1 VSTDLTDDYTLLV
14 YPFTHDLA
22 ETSRVERLRA
32 LATRWRPWW
41 SRLEPARMIR
51 ALDDT
56 YFFLPYVREL
66 LFPETSSLRAAEL
79 VRQQSQL
86 DELTSRSA
94 ASLAARVASDGVLH
108 LTLDPA
114 ELAPLCD
121 LQITLTRSGANGQPQ
136 HSSVAATVCWI
147 DLYLFPQRVGFLVL
161 KIRLADTPATIEQQL
176 TLLELAR
183 PVFSPTVGRPLP
195 VWRLRADAT
204 ELTGRD
210 LVDYLLQGL
219 TAASPRLVV
228 HTPAAYAARLRAGE
242 PVPRYSLT
250 SDGQVY
256 GESFRLYSFVCLD
269 LPAAY
274 PVNPPFAT
282 PQQQLLYELASG
294 RRATPGIP
302 YEPHPEG
309 LRSTLADHGIA
320 LWASWEALALPD
332 RVCFLAH
339 RSDDF
344 NRYVLAHNV
353 EADYFQ
359 LYLLTLYQKLRLSLL
374 AGELQR
380 RRTSLHD
387 NLVDARA
394 LSRDF
399 AMFRNHYWYA
409 EVTLKAQGARIYE
422 RFQHGL
428 GVSPLY
434 LTISDEVRQLQEYY
448 EAWAQRRTNTLLTF
462 ITIAGLL
469 LAVPGL
475 IAQVYGSAW
484 AMSPWPVIV
493 GWLGLIFA
501 ALGLL
506 WLIGFVAVPGLYE
519 RRLGARARRDR
530 SRTDA

>member
-1 VSTDLTDDYTLLV
+1 MT
-14 YPFTHDLA
+14 
-22 ETSRVERLRA
+22 
-32 LATRWRPWW
+32 
-41 SRLEPARMIR
+41 R

-66 LFPETSSLRAAEL
+66 LFPETSSLHATEI

-94 ASLAARVASDGVLH
+94 ASLATHIAPEGVLH

-114 ELAPLCD
+114 ELAPLRD
-121 LQITLTRSGANGQPQ
+121 LWIALKVSDTNGQPQ
-136 HSSVAATVCWI
+136 YQGVAATVCWI

-161 KIRLADTPATIEQQL
+161 KLGLTTTPATIDQQL

-195 VWRLRADAT
+195 NWQLLADAT

-219 TAASPRLVV
+219 TAVSPNLRLRTPVV
-228 HTPAAYAARLRAGE
+228 FAERLRAGE
-242 PVPRYSLT
+242 HVPRYSLT
-250 SDGQVY
+250 GDGQVY

-269 LPAAY
+269 LPAND
-274 PVNPPFAT
+274 PMTSPFAT
-282 PQQQLLYELASG
+282 PQQQLLYELANG
-294 RRATPGIP
+294 RRATPGTP
-302 YEPHPEG
+302 FEPHPEG
-309 LRSTLADHGIA
+309 LQATLTDHRIA
-320 LWASWEALALPD
+320 IWANWEALALPD

-344 NRYVLAHNV
+344 NRSVLAHNV

-359 LYLLTLYQKLRLSLL
+359 LYLLTLYQQLRLSLL

-387 NLVDARA
+387 NLADARA
-394 LSRDF
+394 LSREF

-428 GVSPLY
+428 GVSQLY
-434 LTISDEVRQLQEYY
+434 VTISDEVRQLQEYY
-448 EAWAQRRTNTLLTF
+448 KAWTQRRTNTLLTF
-462 ITIAGLL
+462 ITVAGLL

-484 AMSPWPVIV
+484 ASSPWPVIV
-493 GWLGLIFA
+493 GWLGLLFA

-506 WLIGFVAVPGLYE
+506 WLLGFVIVPGLYE
-519 RRLGARARRDR
+519 RHLAARARRDR